1 MRHISVNIHAHDV
14 TSCTWLS
21 RETANTK
28 CFWIWSNSPNLIPA
42 NFFFSAIL
50 YVHTVSMVS
59 FQPCQLYEAVLR
71 ISSLKISK
79 GQNIFLS
86 YVWLFSVLALMCNVD
101 SLMHHICSGVT
112 LQRRKTLHNRQVTL
126 TLLYH
131 EEISGLVNMLCTQLS
146 TSLA

>member
-1 MRHISVNIHAHDV
+1 MRHISVNVHA
-14 TSCTWLS
+14 TSCTWLG

-42 NFFFSAIL
+42 NFFYPAIL
-50 YVHTVSMVS
+50 YIHTVSMVS

-86 YVWLFSVLALMCNVD
+86 YGCSQYWHLCATLTHWCTTSALVSPCKEVNTPQTSD
-101 SLMHHICSGVT
+101 SF
-112 LQRRKTLHNRQVTL
+112 

-131 EEISGLVNMLCTQLS
+131 EEISGLVNMLCTLCFISSCQP
-146 TSLA
+146 A